1 MDHDKRYRTRLKQE
15 LRDECADVVRARRE
29 VLGIEVPLTEDEL
42 AKSIGIQHLLT
53 PKKAAR
59 EQHIHNIISR
69 QDNWDPEALGIIA
82 MYSSKQDGIR
92 AHELAVH
99 NEDKFQQGLHLG
111 FQMKLIEALTC
122 LQKQKEEGRRRKRK
136 EQVVCV

>member
-1 MDHDKRYRTRLKQE
+1 
-15 LRDECADVVRARRE
+15 
-29 VLGIEVPLTEDEL
+29 
-42 AKSIGIQHLLT
+42 
-53 PKKAAR
+53 
-59 EQHIHNIISR
+59 
-69 QDNWDPEALGIIA
+69 

-92 AHELAVH
+92 AHELAIHNH

-122 LQKQKEEGRRRKRK
+122 LQKQKEEERRRKRK